1 MGKAA
6 EGDMSMKR
14 VLFVCHGNICRS
26 PMAEYI
32 FRDEARK
39 AGLEAYAESAATS
52 SEEIWGGVGNP
63 VYPPVKKLL
72 AARGIDCSDKRAT
85 RLEKGDYGE
94 YDLIVVMDG
103 GNRRDAL
110 RILGGDPEGKVR
122 LLMEFA
128 GLSRDV
134 ADPWYTRDFAAA
146 ERDIESGCRGLLQ
159 AVRDE
164 EV

>member
-1 MGKAA
+1 
-6 EGDMSMKR
+6 MKKI
-14 VLFVCHGNICRS
+14 LFVCHGNICRS
-26 PMAEYI
+26 PLAEYI
-32 FRDEARK
+32 FRDM
-39 AGLEAYAESAATS
+39 AEESGVDTAVASAATS
-52 SEEIWGGVGNP
+52 GEEIWGGVGNP

-85 RLEKGDYGE
+85 RLEKGDYEE

-103 GNRRDAL
+103 GNKRDAL

-146 ERDIESGCRGLLQ
+146 ERDSESGCRGLLR
-159 AVRDE
+159 AVRDG

>member
-1 MGKAA
+1 
-6 EGDMSMKR
+6 MKKI
-14 VLFVCHGNICRS
+14 LFVCHGNICRS
-26 PMAEYI
+26 PLAEYI
-32 FRDEARK
+32 FRDMASEAGVDI
-39 AGLEAYAESAATS
+39 AVASAATS
-52 SEEIWGGVGNP
+52 GEEIWGGVGNP

-85 RLEKGDYGE
+85 RLEKRDYDA

-110 RILGGDPEGKVR
+110 RILGGDSQGKVR

-146 ERDIESGCRGLLQ
+146 ERDIEAGCRGLLR
-159 AVRDE
+159 AVRNGE
-164 EV
+164 I

>member
-1 MGKAA
+1 
-6 EGDMSMKR
+6 MKKI
-14 VLFVCHGNICRS
+14 LFVCHGNICRS
-26 PMAEYI
+26 PLAEYI
-32 FRDEARK
+32 FRDMASEAGVDI
-39 AGLEAYAESAATS
+39 AVASAATS
-52 SEEIWGGVGNP
+52 GEEIWGGVGNP

-85 RLEKGDYGE
+85 RLEKRDYDA

-110 RILGGDPEGKVR
+110 RILGGDSQGKVR

-146 ERDIESGCRGLLQ
+146 ERDIEAGCRGLLS
-159 AVRDE
+159 AVRNGE
-164 EV
+164 I

>member
-1 MGKAA
+1 
-6 EGDMSMKR
+6 MKKI
-14 VLFVCHGNICRS
+14 LFVCHGNICRS
-26 PMAEYI
+26 PLAEYI
-32 FRDEARK
+32 FRDM
-39 AGLEAYAESAATS
+39 AEESGVDAAIASAATS
-52 SEEIWGGVGNP
+52 GEEIWGGVGNP

-85 RLEKGDYGE
+85 RLEKGDYDE
-94 YDLIVVMDG
+94 YDLIIVMDG
-103 GNRRDAL
+103 GNKRDAL
-110 RILGGDPEGKVR
+110 RILGGDPEWKVR

-146 ERDIESGCRGLLQ
+146 ERDIESGCRGLLH
-159 AVRDE
+159 AVRSG